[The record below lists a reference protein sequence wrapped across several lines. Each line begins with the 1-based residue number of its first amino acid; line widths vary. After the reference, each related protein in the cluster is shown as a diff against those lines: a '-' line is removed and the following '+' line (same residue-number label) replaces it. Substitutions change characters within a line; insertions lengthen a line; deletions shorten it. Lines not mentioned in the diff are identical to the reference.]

1 MGKFSVD
8 VTSTLVKSF
17 WQDEEHVS
25 IYSGV
30 VGIFPKG
37 VSFFIFTVKEN
48 TSFFRIGLQLKSDE
62 SSKFETVNHNT
73 SGRLY
78 RIPNPNH
85 RFRSST
91 NSDDDEN
98 YNFHIDQLHIS
109 KKFQRQGCGSK
120 LMALILFWMRI
131 TRPDVRKCLV
141 ISPSSIGIPF
151 YLSDGASHDLS
162 SSNLVIKLSE
172 NPS

>member
-8 VTSTLVKSF
+8 VTSTLVNSL

-37 VSFFIFTVKEN
+37 VSFFILTVKEN
-48 TSFFRIGLQLKSDE
+48 KCIFRIGLQLKSDE
-62 SSKFETVNHNT
+62 SSKFETVNNNT
-73 SGRLY
+73 SVRLY
-78 RIPNPNH
+78 QITNPNH
-85 RFRSST
+85 RFRSSP
-91 NSDDDEN
+91 NADDNGTYN
-98 YNFHIDQLHIS
+98 YHIDQLHIS

-131 TRPDVRKCLV
+131 TRPDVQKCLV

-151 YLSDGASHDLS
+151 YFSVGASHDLS
-162 SSNLVIKLSE
+162 SSNLVIKLSD

>member
-8 VTSTLVKSF
+8 ITFTLDKSF
-17 WQDEEHVS
+17 RQDEEHVS
-25 IYSGV
+25 MYSGV

-48 TSFFRIGLQLKSDE
+48 TCFFRIGLQLKSDK
-62 SSKFETVNHNT
+62 SSKFETVNQNT
-73 SGRLY
+73 SIRLNQ
-78 RIPNPNH
+78 IPNPKQ
-85 RFRSST
+85 RFRSSP
-91 NSDDDEN
+91 NFENNEN
-98 YNFHIDQLHIS
+98 YNYHIDQLHIS

-131 TRPDVRKCLV
+131 TRPDVQKCFV

-151 YLSDGASHDLS
+151 YLSVGASHDLS
-162 SSNLVIKLSE
+162 SSNLVIKLS
-172 NPS
+172 